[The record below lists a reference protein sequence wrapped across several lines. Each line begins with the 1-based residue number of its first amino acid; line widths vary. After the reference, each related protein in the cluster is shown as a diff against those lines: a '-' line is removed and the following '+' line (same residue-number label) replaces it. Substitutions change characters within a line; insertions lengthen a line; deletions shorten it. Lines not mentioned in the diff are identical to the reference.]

1 MAAQPISRIGDAA
14 GGLIVSGMAT
24 VLAGGVPVAR
34 IGDAIS
40 PHGTGIHGGSLI
52 ASGSATV
59 YAGGIPV
66 ARIGDTAACGHL
78 ITSGQ
83 INVVAGP

>member
-1 MAAQPISRIGDAA
+1 MPAQPISRIGDVA
-14 GGLIVSGMAT
+14 GGLIASGMPT

-34 IGDAIS
+34 IGDAVS
-40 PHGTGIHGGSLI
+40 PHGQGIHAGSLI

-66 ARIGDTAACGHL
+66 ARIGDTASCGHL

-83 INVVAGP
+83 VNVVAGP